1 MVRRGL
7 QSSKRKRLKRG
18 KMTKQVAI
26 IGGIGTA
33 SKFSEA
39 LLKELLAEDY
49 HVVGIARSSN
59 EKAELVEKF
68 KKAQHSEV
76 VFGDLNDSQFIKS
89 EIERLEKEIGPISV
103 YIHNPAQLVLKPF
116 LECSI
121 EEFEG
126 SWEAMVKTAVTVCTE
141 LIPHMIEQK
150 SGTIIF
156 TGATASLK
164 GNAKSA
170 PFSSAKFALRSLSQ
184 SLAREFGPSGIHIAH
199 VIIDAIIEGKRAQ
212 GQFNLPL
219 EKCINSTALAAQ
231 YVNLIKQ
238 DISCWTQELDLR
250 PHSEVF

>member
-1 MVRRGL
+1 
-7 QSSKRKRLKRG
+7 
-18 KMTKQVAI
+18 MTKQVAI

-39 LLKELLAEDY
+39 LLKELVAEDY

-59 EKAELVEKF
+59 EKAELVSEF
-68 KKAQHSEV
+68 QNAQHSNGQNSEIV
-76 VFGDLNDSQFIKS
+76 IGDLNDSQFIKS
-89 EIERLEKEIGPISV
+89 AIDRLEKEIGPIAV
-103 YIHNPAQLVLKPF
+103 YIHNPAQLVLKSF
-116 LECSI
+116 LECTI
-121 EEFEG
+121 EEFES
-126 SWEAMVKTAVTVCTE
+126 SWAAMVKTAVTVCKT
-141 LIPHMIEQK
+141 LIPHMVKQK

-199 VIIDAIIEGKRAQ
+199 VIIDGIIEGKRAQ